1 MSEAFATTPRALLD
15 AKVCRGANT
24 QTHTTQSSKGYDRRI
39 AKQAGKAE
47 GGEGGRRPQAEI
59 LGVLVACFD
68 GGFLREQR
76 CEELR

>member
-15 AKVCRGANT
+15 AKCVAGR
-24 QTHTTQSSKGYDRRI
+24 THKHIQHRAVKGYIRRI

-59 LGVLVACFD
+59 LGVLVA
-68 GGFLREQR
+68 
-76 CEELR
+76 